1 MVAKFKKTIAT
12 IVTAAWLF
20 APALVRSS
28 NNQVDGEYLDQNKK
42 VIERVDYTTFRNN
55 LDNGVVK
62 QKIENQELFIERILQ
77 EINNQSI
84 LTEER
89 GYNLR
94 RGVNEQEFSDFIF
107 ENVLKRKLNYKIKT
121 PTDLIVG
128 LNMALEY
135 LTTYNYKM
143 LLEAGGLGSDLND
156 DGRFDGISW
165 SSLQNVDKK
174 LQQEVIKHPRKGDK
188 IAREE
193 GWKADFTPTDMLLMG
208 LEEINMDTNTSNY
221 DGYTPLKYTKV
232 SKNQGKP
239 NAVEIVCRNYTSAL
253 EVMFETAK
261 KKYPELTKDLE
272 LLQMPMPGHIFG
284 AFVNKKTLEYIVV
297 DPTWHD
303 YANAFDI
310 KTLVWPPDER
320 GHYDCLKDE
329 ALFQTLKFEKDINAY
344 WVKLASESFLSH
356 KGSKKMLKELVPR
369 IKELV
374 KKYPNSQELLGME
387 VRTYMS
393 FTNHKEFSKSYALLK
408 EVYDNKE
415 KRAKLDSFTHCM
427 TLLCLGELAFE
438 LKDYK
443 QSVNYFQE
451 CSRLW
456 LVENNFAD
464 EAMAGLAEANLEMGN
479 YHEALFRAKDV
490 LDFLPDYYKG
500 IRKIAEKVVSKAS
513 KKIWDGKKRIELSDY
528 LKGDYKKAVESLT
541 GQDAETKLLLAES
554 YASLNNYE
562 KAKTI
567 YKELEKNDD
576 KNIAS
581 LAQSEL
587 EQMNRKFYAYGYMHF
602 FDNKFE
608 KVIDE
613 FEFLKSQITPQD
625 KVAEKVSFFLILSY
639 ANEKQAINMLKE
651 SDYFLKN
658 FPNSEFK
665 KVVEDYMRA
674 VTQSR

>member
-42 VIERVDYTTFRNN
+42 VIERVDYNTFRNN

-62 QKIENQELFIERILQ
+62 QKIENQESFIEKIIQ
-77 EINNQSI
+77 EINNQAS
-84 LTEER
+84 LTEGR
-89 GYNLR
+89 GYNTR

-107 ENVLKRKLNYKIKT
+107 EKILKKKLNYEIKT
-121 PTDLIVG
+121 PTDLIIG

-174 LQQEVIKHPRKGDK
+174 LQQEIIKSPWKGDK
-188 IAREE
+188 TAREE
-193 GWKADFTPTDMLLMG
+193 GWKADFTPTDLLLMG

-221 DGYTPLKYTKV
+221 DGYTPLKYFKV

-261 KKYPELTKDLE
+261 KKYPELTKDIE

-303 YANAFDI
+303 YANAFDL
-310 KTLVWPPDER
+310 KTLVWPPDEK
-320 GHYDCLKDE
+320 GHYDCLKNE
-329 ALFQTLKFEKDINAY
+329 ALFQTLKFEKDMHAY
-344 WVKLASESFLSH
+344 WYKLSSESFLSH
-356 KGSKKMLKELVPR
+356 KGSKKMLKELMPR

-374 KKYPNSQELLGME
+374 KKYPDSQELLGLE
-387 VRTYMS
+387 VRTYMG
-393 FTNHKEFSKSYALLK
+393 FIEHKDYSKAYTLLK

-415 KRAKLDSFTHCM
+415 KREKLDSFTHCM
-427 TLLCLGELAFE
+427 ALLCLGGLAFE

-451 CSRLW
+451 CSSIW

-490 LDFLPDYYKG
+490 LDFLPDYYKQ
-500 IRKIAEKVVSKAS
+500 IRKDAKKVVSKAS
-513 KKIWDGKKRIELSDY
+513 KKIWDSKKRSELSDY
-528 LKGDYKKAVESLT
+528 LKGDYKKAVESLK

-554 YASLNNYE
+554 YASLNDYE
-562 KAKTI
+562 KAKVI
-567 YKELEKNDD
+567 YKELEKSDD

-581 LAQSEL
+581 LAKSEMDG
-587 EQMNRKFYAYGYMHF
+587 MNRKFFLYGYMHF
-602 FDNKFE
+602 FDNRYE
-608 KVIDE
+608 KCIADL
-613 FEFLKSQITPQD
+613 EFLKKQMTTEENRAD
-625 KVAEKVSFFLILSY
+625 KVSFFLILSY
-639 ANEKQAINMLKE
+639 EATKE
-651 SDYFLKN
+651 RMKALQEADYFLKN
-658 FPNSEFK
+658 FPNSEYK
-665 KVVEDYMRA
+665 KGIEEYTQA
-674 VTQSR
+674 VT